1 MIIYNKLR
9 ADIGVILRQLIE
21 RKPDCKLLEAE
32 ACPDHIHMLV
42 EIPPKYS
49 VAQFMG
55 YLKSK
60 NTLMIFER
68 HANMKYKFG
77 NRKVWKRGYFAD
89 TVGKKEKAI

>member
-1 MIIYNKLR
+1 
-9 ADIGVILRQLIE
+9 
-21 RKPDCKLLEAE
+21 
-32 ACPDHIHMLV
+32 MLV

-60 NTLMIFER
+60 STLMIFEK

-77 NRKVWKRGYFAD
+77 NRKVWARGYFAD
-89 TVGKKEKAI
+89 TVGKMKKQYENIYKTNLPKTSWQMN